1 MKPRIMTQMRKFFK
15 ILFLAFATILLA
27 GYLIPERKAMPC
39 CTPAD
44 YNHKTFWNWPWTRGE
59 NGHPHTG
66 VDIFGKVG
74 TPVVSQTG
82 GIVLYADDMPG
93 KAGKSVFVLG
103 PK

>member
-1 MKPRIMTQMRKFFK
+1 MRKFFK
-15 ILFLAFATILLA
+15 TFFAVSSAILVA

-44 YNHKTFWNWPWTRGE
+44 YNHQSFWHWPWTRGE

-74 TPVVSQTG
+74 ASVVSQTG
-82 GIVLYADDMPG
+82 GL
-93 KAGKSVFVLG
+93 AGIRKCWYVQPS
-103 PK
+103 